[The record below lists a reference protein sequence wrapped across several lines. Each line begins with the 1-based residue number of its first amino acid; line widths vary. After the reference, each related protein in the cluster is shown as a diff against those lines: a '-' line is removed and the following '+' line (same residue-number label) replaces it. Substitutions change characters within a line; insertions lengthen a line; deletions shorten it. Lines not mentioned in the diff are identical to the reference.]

1 MTDTIQHLV
10 RQCDPQNL
18 FSILV
23 NSHLQALAAWGKTI
37 PALDIK
43 NVNAIIFCGMGG
55 SAISGNLAINFLR
68 DELRLPFIVNRS
80 YSLPSWAGK
89 ETLVI
94 ASSYSGNTEETVA
107 AFKEAHEKNCR
118 IACITN
124 GGILQELAENRGIP
138 TFSLEAG
145 LQPRYALY
153 SSFFTL
159 LKILESL
166 GFIPAQSSCVDACV
180 SLMKE
185 SAGIYQNGGPPWDI
199 ATKLRDSIV
208 AVYSAE
214 GINDAVGMRLKAQ
227 LNENSKA
234 LAFHAAMSE
243 ANHNEIVGWEGLKAS
258 GGKFSVVML
267 ADPDYNPGLRM
278 QIDAACEVMAK
289 EVLPILQLHSTKK
302 THKERLIDMM
312 YLSDW
317 ISYFLAL
324 IGGKNPARI
333 DNIHR
338 IKDFLKA
345 HRGKEN
351 L

>member
-1 MTDTIQHLV
+1 MTDTIQHLIG
-10 RQCDPQNL
+10 RYDPDNL
-18 FSILV
+18 FSVLM
-23 NSHLQALAAWGKTI
+23 NSPRQALTAWGREI
-37 PALDIK
+37 PSIAEK
-43 NVNAIIFCGMGG
+43 NVQAIVFCGMGG

-68 DELRLPFIVNRS
+68 NELRLPFIVNRS
-80 YSLPSWAGK
+80 YSIPSWAGE

-94 ASSYSGNTEETVA
+94 ASSYSGNTEETIA
-107 AFKEAHEKNCR
+107 AFKEAHEKGCR
-118 IACITN
+118 IVCITN
-124 GGILQELAENRGIP
+124 GGELGALASKLGIP
-138 TFSLEAG
+138 IFGLETG

-166 GFIPAQSSCVDACV
+166 GFIPVQSSFVDACV

-185 SAGIYQNGGPPWDI
+185 SAGIYQNGGQAWDI
-199 ATKLRDSIV
+199 AKKLGGSIV

-243 ANHNEIVGWEGLKAS
+243 ANHNEIVGWEGLQA
-258 GGKFSVVML
+258 GGGFSVVML

-278 QIDAACEVMAK
+278 QVEAAREVM
-289 EVLPILQLHSTKK
+289 ESEGLSILQLQSTKK

-317 ISYFLAL
+317 ISYYMAL
-324 IGGKNPARI
+324 IGGKDPARI

-338 IKDFLKA
+338 IKNFLKA